1 MLLGNVSQLSIREAK
16 VVTELPVQASPKKT
30 VLGKRHHYSQAIS
43 KWAKAWRTPGLSQ
56 HVKVSFS
63 PRLRKTLGRVRPKSG
78 SITLNAKLASAPRA
92 VLLEILCHEAA
103 HVAAFLLHGSRAK
116 PHGSEWRSLIHA
128 AGYQPST
135 SLKCRSLPQPPPP
148 STLSHRHHYLCPVCQ
163 ADYFVRRRNSRL
175 HCSTCLRAGVTSQ
188 LRLISSP

>member
-1 MLLGNVSQLSIREAK
+1 MLLGNVSQLSIQEVK
-16 VVTELPVQASPKKT
+16 VATELPVQASPKKT
-30 VLGKRHHYSQAIS
+30 VLRKRHNYSQAIS

-56 HVKVSFS
+56 HLSISFS

-78 SITLNAKLASAPRA
+78 SITLNAKLASASRD

-103 HVAAFLLHGSRAK
+103 HVAAFLLHGLRAK
-116 PHGSEWRSLIHA
+116 PHGPEWRSLVQA

-135 SLKCRSLPQPPPP
+135 SLKCRSLPQPSPASLP
-148 STLSHRHHYLCPVCQ
+148 SRRHRYQCPVCE

-175 HCSTCLRAGVTSQ
+175 HCSTCLRSGVTSQ
-188 LRLISSP
+188 LFLVLPT